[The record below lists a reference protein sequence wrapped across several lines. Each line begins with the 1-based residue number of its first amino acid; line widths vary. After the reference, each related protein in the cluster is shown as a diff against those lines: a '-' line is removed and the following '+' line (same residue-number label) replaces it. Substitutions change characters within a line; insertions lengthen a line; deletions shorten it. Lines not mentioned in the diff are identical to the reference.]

1 MMQGCGSLP
10 VRESCLK
17 THPVTGQPEASELSG
32 IEFLNPV

>member
-17 THPVTGQPEASELSG
+17 TQPVSGQSEESELTG
-32 IEFLNPV
+32 IEFSNPV